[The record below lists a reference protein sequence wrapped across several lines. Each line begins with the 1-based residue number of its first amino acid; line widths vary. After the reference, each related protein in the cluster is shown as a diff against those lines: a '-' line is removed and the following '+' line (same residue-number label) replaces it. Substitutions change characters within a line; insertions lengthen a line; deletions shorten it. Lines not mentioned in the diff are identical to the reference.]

1 MEMSSRA
8 RRMERAYKLRKQ
20 PALNLISLMDIFTI
34 LVFFL
39 LVTSSS
45 TQPLPSSKDLKLPD
59 SVAKKAPE
67 ETLIITIVGGQ
78 VLVQGRA
85 IVETQKILE
94 QKQETIPELVKELE
108 FHSSKKKLTRSSQDS
123 SAGFAATIMGDE
135 ELPFEL
141 LDKVLKTCRQ
151 ANYTKIAFAANRK
164 SKN

>member
-59 SVAKKAPE
+59 SIAKKAPE
-67 ETLIITIVGGQ
+67 ETLVLMIVGGQ
-78 VLVQGRA
+78 VLIQGRP
-85 IVETQKILE
+85 IVDTQKILDQQQDIVE
-94 QKQETIPELVKELE
+94 ELVEE
-108 FHSSKKKLTRSSQDS
+108 FNFHSNKKKLTRASQSSS
-123 SAGFAATIMGDE
+123 TGFAATIMGDE

-141 LDKVLKTCRQ
+141 LDKILKSCRQ
-151 ANYTKIAFAANRK
+151 ANYTKIAFAANQK